1 MERNSSHDLRQD
13 KRNRFLCQQ
22 IKENNSLAA
31 NSLIRENEGLIKKL
45 AMSVEVA
52 YELDETHYG
61 GIDIDDLIQ
70 EGRIA
75 MLKAAT
81 EYDFNVDI
89 RFTTYAYTVMKNAMA
104 DLCRKSLSVYEKKML
119 DKGFSRIFIDSDKDE
134 DGFNI
139 EETITVDSRDTTG
152 DTAVLHVQ
160 LQKMINR
167 LVELSPR
174 QRKVLVHH
182 YGLDQRE
189 IRSIEETA
197 EHFHLSTKFAG
208 DIEGKAL
215 GILRK
220 KLCDK
225 KIV

>member
-52 YELDETHYG
+52 YESDETHYG
-61 GIDIDDLIQ
+61 GIDIDELIQ

-75 MLKAAT
+75 MIKAAT
-81 EYDFNVDI
+81 EFDFDVNI

-104 DLCRKSLSVYEKKML
+104 DLCRKNLFVYEKKMV
-119 DKGFSRIFIDSDKDE
+119 DNGFSRIFIDADKDE
-134 DGFNI
+134 DGFDI

-167 LVELSPR
+167 LVNLSPR
-174 QRKVLVHH
+174 QRKVLVHRF
-182 YGLDQRE
+182 GLDQRE

-197 EHFHLSTKFAG
+197 EHFHLSEKFTA
-208 DIEGKAL
+208 DIEAEAL

-220 KLCDK
+220 GMNDYNL
-225 KIV
+225 I